1 LLTHPQRSNTE
12 YRKSFAKLFS
22 GTAIAVHFGIQKFLV
37 KIMTI
42 KLVKQGEASAKEK
55 KAAPL
60 SLEARLLLTTQGWI
74 EEFKARKANNQQLLA
89 VALRRI

>member
-1 LLTHPQRSNTE
+1 
-12 YRKSFAKLFS
+12 
-22 GTAIAVHFGIQKFLV
+22 
-37 KIMTI
+37 MTI
-42 KLVKQGEASAKEK
+42 KLVKQGEAPAKEK
-55 KAAPL
+55 KAAPV